1 MNYILIIFCLVFST
15 ACVSKS
21 EPIKS
26 VSPNVESQSETKT
39 NKISPE
45 VINKSES
52 VTISPPEPIK
62 PTPPAVVTP
71 EESKPDKTVSC
82 ELVTD
87 DSHESDYT
95 SVTILSGIL
104 LGIFV
109 ILYRQNKFISEIR
122 ELRDQQPSA
131 ATNTET
137 KPQPEPALTSNSA
150 VEPVKNETLDELSKS
165 LAQAMNEISKRD
177 ATISNLTANVTRSNI
192 QRNLVRL
199 TQTLDTACLIQ
210 ARLAN
215 GKSNA
220 NESIEFIIDDIK
232 SALTDQGVEFSEI
245 EPGTRVADLAAG
257 SFAAI
262 SVVDAPND
270 ALKGTVKEVRSL
282 CYFVNEENKKPRY
295 IAAAKVILYRA

>member
-1 MNYILIIFCLVFST
+1 MNYILIIFCLIFST
-15 ACVSKS
+15 ACVSRSDSGKTNAPS
-21 EPIKS
+21 VNSNE
-26 VSPNVESQSETKT
+26 VSPNKNTSVALTNNESCK
-39 NKISPE
+39 
-45 VINKSES
+45 
-52 VTISPPEPIK
+52 
-62 PTPPAVVTP
+62 
-71 EESKPDKTVSC
+71 
-82 ELVTD
+82 
-87 DSHESDYT
+87 SDYT
-95 SVTILSGIL
+95 TVTILSGIL

-109 ILYRQNKFISEIR
+109 ILYRQNKFILEIK

-131 ATNTET
+131 VATTET
-137 KPQPEPALTSNSA
+137 KPQPEPALTSNSS

-210 ARLAN
+210 ARLTN

-245 EPGTRVADLAAG
+245 KPGTRVADLAAG

-270 ALKGTVKEVRSL
+270 SLKGTVKEVRSL

>member
-1 MNYILIIFCLVFST
+1 MNYLLIVCCLIIST

-21 EPIKS
+21 DS
-26 VSPNVESQSETKT
+26 SKT
-39 NKISPE
+39 NVPTLNSNE
-45 VINKSES
+45 VGPNKNTSVALTNNDSNKSG
-52 VTISPPEPIK
+52 
-62 PTPPAVVTP
+62 
-71 EESKPDKTVSC
+71 
-82 ELVTD
+82 
-87 DSHESDYT
+87 YT
-95 SVTILSGIL
+95 SITILSGIL

-131 ATNTET
+131 VATTET
-137 KPQPEPALTSNSA
+137 KPQPEPTATPNSS

-210 ARLAN
+210 ARLGN

-232 SALTDQGVEFSEI
+232 SSLTDQGVEFSEI
-245 EPGTRVADLAAG
+245 KPGAYVADLPAG

-262 SVVDAPND
+262 SVVDAPNES
-270 ALKGTVKEVRSL
+270 LKGTVKEVRSL

>member
-1 MNYILIIFCLVFST
+1 MNYPLIVFCLILST
-15 ACVSKS
+15 GCVATSDS
-21 EPIKS
+21 
-26 VSPNVESQSETKT
+26 NKT
-39 NKISPE
+39 NTPTVNSNE
-45 VINKSES
+45 VSHSKNTSVALTKNES
-52 VTISPPEPIK
+52 YK
-62 PTPPAVVTP
+62 
-71 EESKPDKTVSC
+71 
-82 ELVTD
+82 
-87 DSHESDYT
+87 SDYT
-95 SVTILSGIL
+95 NVTILSGIL

-122 ELRDQQPSA
+122 ELRDQQPLVA
-131 ATNTET
+131 ATTEF
-137 KPQPEPALTSNSA
+137 KPQPEPALTSNSS

-165 LAQAMNEISKRD
+165 LSQAMNEISKRD

-192 QRNLVRL
+192 QNNLVRL
-199 TQTLDTACLIQ
+199 TQTLDIACLIH

-220 NESIEFIIDDIK
+220 NESIEFIIEDIK
-232 SALTDQGVEFSEI
+232 SALNGQGVEFSEI
-245 EPGTRVADLAAG
+245 KPGTRVADLPAG

-270 ALKGTVKEVRSL
+270 SLKGTVKEVRSL